1 MSRKRFVKIIVK
13 LLSGF
18 IVVIY
23 LTTSG
28 TILGYN
34 KLRAYIGNSAKYT
47 ITNKYTHND
56 GLKLKAGLNTFDVL
70 EASDNINCLY
80 FVYFNSGSS
89 LVGSEFKN
97 EKPSTKQL

>member
-1 MSRKRFVKIIVK
+1 MSRKKFVKIVVK
-13 LLSGF
+13 LISGF

-28 TILGYN
+28 IVLGYN
-34 KLRAYIGNSAKYT
+34 KLSAYIQNNAKYT

-56 GLKLKAGLNTFDVL
+56 ELKLKVGLNTFQIL
-70 EASDNINCLY
+70 ENSDNINCLY

-89 LVGSEFKN
+89 LIGLDFKN
-97 EKPSTKQL
+97 ENLLT